1 MCQNNVV
8 IVVAYEQ
15 FLLLRTKR
23 DAVPIHLYDR
33 IRHFMRIK
41 KNALTNIKQHLVHSM
56 RMVPFRLVVGGREL
70 LISFNNS
77 EISTQNPPFS
87 VYALDIDHFHEN
99 AQIVAKITNVV
110 NVIIMSYSM
119 QSVLAIPG
127 KKRRTNWQRMFAQ
140 NYTLLSQINLNK
152 LKYYDSI
159 TC

>member
-1 MCQNNVV
+1 MWKCIVGTMCQNNVV

-41 KNALTNIKQHLVHSM
+41 KTHWRTLNNIWYIQCEWYHLDWWG
-56 RMVPFRLVVGGREL
+56 GGREL
-70 LISFNNS
+70 LISFKNS

-119 QSVLAIPG
+119 QSVLAISG
-127 KKRRTNWQRMFAQ
+127 KKDEPIGNACLHKTTQ
-140 NYTLLSQINLNK
+140 
-152 LKYYDSI
+152 
-159 TC
+159 C

>member
-1 MCQNNVV
+1 MWKCIVGTMCQNNVV

-41 KNALTNIKQHLVHSM
+41 KTHWRTLNNIWYIQCEWYHSDW
-56 RMVPFRLVVGGREL
+56 RGGGREL
-70 LISFNNS
+70 LISFENS

-119 QSVLAIPG
+119 QSVLAISG
-127 KKRRTNWQRMFAQ
+127 KKVEPIGNACLHKTTQ
-140 NYTLLSQINLNK
+140 
-152 LKYYDSI
+152 
-159 TC
+159 C